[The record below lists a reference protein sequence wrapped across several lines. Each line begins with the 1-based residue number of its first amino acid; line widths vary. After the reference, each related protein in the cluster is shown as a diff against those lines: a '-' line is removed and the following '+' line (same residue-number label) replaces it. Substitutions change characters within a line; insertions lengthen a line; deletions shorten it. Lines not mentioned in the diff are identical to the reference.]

1 METGSPLSA
10 VKLANEQRAEESRPI
25 MLSASRKD
33 FVGALTGRRPRE
45 RLAGTL
51 AAIGHGVARGARMLR
66 VHDVAEVR
74 DFLTVMAALEGELEV
89 REDLT
94 LPDELRWQP
103 AAPVA
108 ANQGLA

>member
-1 METGSPLSA
+1 QTIALLRRRDELTDLG
-10 VKLANEQRAEESRPI
+10 RPI

-74 DFLTVMAALEGELEV
+74 DFLTVRAALEGELEV

-94 LPDELRWQP
+94 LPDELRWQQ
-103 AAPVA
+103 AAPVS